1 MIINEDNRNQLIN
14 GSKNGPEKGK
24 QRYKRR
30 LKSRVASSVRE
41 FNSIDMNKLFKDDIL
56 TVNIK
61 VHGETDDY
69 IVSISFGGLCRILQD
84 EIERN
89 GSEKLELRDIIRA
102 FLIAFNR
109 DDVFIRCDCP
119 DFQYRFGFWSSKKNI
134 IVGDPETRPS
144 DITNPN
150 DSLGTACKHILL
162 VLSNTTWAIKVCSVI
177 RNYALYIEK
186 HYPKLYA
193 DIIYPAIFGKEY
205 EEPVQLS
212 VEDTDEL
219 SSDEETVDIANK
231 ERVQDTRFKKG
242 NVQGVRFSK
251 KDDSIQDQIS
261 IEDTEEEEEETD
273 SEDETV

>member
-1 MIINEDNRNQLIN
+1 MRINEDNRNQILN

-41 FNSIDMNKLFKDDIL
+41 FNSIDMNKLFKEDIL

-69 IVSISFGGLCRILQD
+69 LVSISFGGFCRILQD
-84 EIERN
+84 EIKRS
-89 GSEKLELRDIIRA
+89 GSDKLELRDFIRA

-109 DDVFIRCDCP
+109 DDVFVRCNCLDAT
-119 DFQYRFGFWSSKKNI
+119 YRMNFWQSKKNI
-134 IVGDPETRPS
+134 IAGDPENRPS

-150 DSLGTACKHILL
+150 DNLGSACKHVLL

-177 RNYALYIEK
+177 RNYILYMEK
-186 HYPKLYA
+186 HYQRLYA
-193 DIIYPAIFGKEY
+193 DIIYPAVYGKKY

-212 VEDTDEL
+212 IEDTDEL
-219 SSDEETVDIANK
+219 SSGEDTIDIANK
-231 ERVQDTRFKKG
+231 ERVQDTQFKKG
-242 NVQGVRFSK
+242 NVQGIRFSK
-251 KDDSIQDQIS
+251 KDDSIQDQVP
-261 IEDTEEEEEETD
+261 IEGTEEADTEEE
-273 SEDETV
+273 S